1 MDIAFSLDIISC
13 YLLKDSMILNS
24 QLLISF
30 FVNIS
35 KYLMKKQGIYDHKR
49 PRKPPYQV
57 KESNLDPEIIVG
69 NRDFVREV
77 SVGDD
82 TIYGLLPLC
91 LVERY
96 GIRIS
101 SGWGP

>member
-1 MDIAFSLDIISC
+1 MAFSLNAIFY
-13 YLLKDSMILNS
+13 YLLKNSMILNS
-24 QLLISF
+24 QLLISL

-57 KESNLDPEIIVG
+57 KESNLDPEIIIG
-69 NRDFVREV
+69 NRDLIREV
-77 SVGDD
+77 SVRDD
-82 TIYGLLPLC
+82 TIYGFLPMR
-91 LVERY
+91 LVEGY
-96 GIRIS
+96 GVRIS